1 MNAISKTPDGFYT
14 AAFIFEVL
22 AAILLISPMGSSL
35 ADSRWAA
42 GLSGAALTLAAVIAW
57 PWVVRLLPGP
67 KPWRIFFRRG
77 SSGPF
82 KSVYFGFLA
91 AALIVAYRV
100 LLSLGLW
107 AWGVPIEEIAIG
119 NDSPLGLF
127 EFARAITL
135 SLAAGVFFFGYAQ
148 GLAERLF
155 GGRAG
160 TLVTGIVFGFCAGL
174 PLTDYG
180 VGPGDLPLW
189 IAFAVLHL
197 PVGLALAYMRKRTGS
212 WVAPVMAL
220 FITASAVGL
229 GEGILTTL
237 GWAPFL
243 FAAVVLLLIA
253 AEIVVG
259 ERGRLFR
266 FCGGF
271 VTEFFKL
278 KPGKDEPASLPD
290 GVLLTLVFAGAL
302 FFVRAVDF
310 FFYEW
315 YITLPIGLGV
325 FFVAEMF
332 WFIGRITAKEPSA
345 EHEATVEAKDVT
357 PAPPEAPAPLPA
369 AGTET
374 DTLPAPPAEGKSDEK
389 DEEGEAE

>member
-1 MNAISKTPDGFYT
+1 MNAIPKTPGGFYT

-22 AAILLISPMGSSL
+22 AAVLLISPLGSSL

-42 GLSGAALTLAAVIAW
+42 GLSGAALMLAAVIAW
-57 PWVVRLLPGP
+57 PWVIRLLPGP

-91 AALIVAYRV
+91 AMLIVAYRV

-107 AWGVPIEEIAIG
+107 AWSVPIEEIVIG
-119 NDSPLGLF
+119 NDSPMGLF
-127 EFARAITL
+127 GFARVIAL
-135 SLAAGVFFFGYAQ
+135 SLAAGVFFFGYVQ
-148 GLAERLF
+148 GFSERLF

-160 TLVTGIVFGFCAGL
+160 TLVTGIVFSLCVGL

-189 IAFAVLHL
+189 VVFAVLHL

-212 WVAPVMAL
+212 WVAPAAAL
-220 FITASAVGL
+220 FFAASAVGL
-229 GEGILTTL
+229 GEGILTIL

-243 FAAVVLLLIA
+243 FATVVVLLVA
-253 AEIVVG
+253 AEIIVG

-266 FCGGF
+266 FYGGL
-271 VTEFFKL
+271 VAEFFTL
-278 KPGKDEPASLPD
+278 RTRKDEPASLPD
-290 GVLLTLVFAGAL
+290 SVLLALVFAGSL

-325 FFVAEMF
+325 FFIAEMF
-332 WFIGRITAKEPSA
+332 WLVGRITAKEPA
-345 EHEATVEAKDVT
+345 VEYEATVETKDVT
-357 PAPPEAPAPLPA
+357 PAPPEAPAAPAPLPA
-369 AGTET
+369 AGAET
-374 DTLPAPPAEGKSDEK
+374 DILPTPP
-389 DEEGEAE
+389 DEEGKTE